1 MTGMEH
7 LKQLEP
13 VDSIITP
20 TPKMPQQGANGKQGD
35 GWSTT
40 KFMDY
45 TTGMLGNEASANL
58 QGRSAGEQGL
68 LTPEQQQAAA
78 RRNAGLIDDKSKSS
92 DNTQLLNWA
101 KDTLNMSDEELSKM
115 VTNLSISEL
124 SDDVQLYD
132 WMLNKELMTPEDLKS
147 HIMQQEDADSTGTE
161 PAEWR
166 TFQLARDFIINS
178 GKSPEEKL
186 QLLGELTQRKFGSDR
201 GRHASTID
209 TNQLQRIREG
219 DPTIAK
225 GLTTIRAS
233 TQNQQQSTNAYKG
246 LVLEAERVL
255 SLPIGKEEKYAE
267 LLPTMRIFIEA
278 NLPTSSMDKKNLDGY
293 KSIIAQT
300 QRVKALVKENEGK
313 GVFDLSNTGFFQNM
327 ILSMTSG
334 FGFVLPSQT
343 ILAEMDISNNVTLAE
358 FIRSISGLTVTEEE
372 RQFLGKMMYR
382 IRDTG
387 SLTKAKMR
395 GWMKIIS
402 NYLTRTYEN
411 HTGSTELARAMAEN
425 VIGMSTPAG
434 YFDFEGNYIEET
446 NVDTAKKEMRKFA
459 SENPEATVEEIT
471 NDFLKDFQGKLSDVD
486 LETMKTFVKDTF
498 GKSYD
503 KIKTHIQNNMNEGID
518 DVYKKAAEGFNIDP
532 KAKDF
537 AKELEKTLKDLQ
549 EEVSTIFN
557 DIQEGTSEI
566 SQNSIEYIYN
576 LKILQRE
583 ATLYKSSSE
592 FIEAIT
598 KTLSED
604 VRAIQGWTDQKLVE
618 MWNKANGVTDVR

>member
-1 MTGMEH
+1 
-7 LKQLEP
+7 
-13 VDSIITP
+13 
-20 TPKMPQQGANGKQGD
+20 
-35 GWSTT
+35 
-40 KFMDY
+40 
-45 TTGMLGNEASANL
+45 
-58 QGRSAGEQGL
+58 
-68 LTPEQQQAAA
+68 
-78 RRNAGLIDDKSKSS
+78 
-92 DNTQLLNWA
+92 
-101 KDTLNMSDEELSKM
+101 
-115 VTNLSISEL
+115 
-124 SDDVQLYD
+124 
-132 WMLNKELMTPEDLKS
+132 
-147 HIMQQEDADSTGTE
+147 
-161 PAEWR
+161 
-166 TFQLARDFIINS
+166 
-178 GKSPEEKL
+178 
-186 QLLGELTQRKFGSDR
+186 
-201 GRHASTID
+201 
-209 TNQLQRIREG
+209 
-219 DPTIAK
+219 
-225 GLTTIRAS
+225 
-233 TQNQQQSTNAYKG
+233 
-246 LVLEAERVL
+246 
-255 SLPIGKEEKYAE
+255 
-267 LLPTMRIFIEA
+267 
-278 NLPTSSMDKKNLDGY
+278 
-293 KSIIAQT
+293 
-300 QRVKALVKENEGK
+300 
-313 GVFDLSNTGFFQNM
+313 
-327 ILSMTSG
+327 
-334 FGFVLPSQT
+334 
-343 ILAEMDISNNVTLAE
+343 MDISNNVTLAE

-387 SLTKAKMR
+387 NLTKAKMQ

-446 NVDTAKKEMRKFA
+446 DVDTAKKDMRKFV

-486 LETMKTFVKDTF
+486 LETMKTFVEDTF